1 MIVQH
6 HSLVETNVVLNACRG
21 NSILRAWRLLHVRAF
36 SSRSIAYNVLAAVR
50 RTRDIALNVSGTCLA
65 RRLHEAANALLHN
78 VVLHVDQGI
87 NIMSIFGT
95 ILSKIFPSSH
105 PANTA
110 PADPAAP
117 PAADPTAT
125 PDAAAAP
132 AAAPEPVDVEAVL
145 TDMQAN
151 TSEQL
156 NWRTSIV
163 DLMKLLGLDSSLSA
177 RKELAGELHYTGD
190 TNDSASMNIWLHKAV
205 MEQLAANGGKVPDS
219 LKN

>member
-1 MIVQH
+1 
-6 HSLVETNVVLNACRG
+6 
-21 NSILRAWRLLHVRAF
+21 
-36 SSRSIAYNVLAAVR
+36 
-50 RTRDIALNVSGTCLA
+50 
-65 RRLHEAANALLHN
+65 
-78 VVLHVDQGI
+78 
-87 NIMSIFGT
+87 MSIFGT

-117 PAADPTAT
+117 PAAA
-125 PDAAAAP
+125 
-132 AAAPEPVDVEAVL
+132 EPVDVEAVL

-163 DLMKLLGLDSSLSA
+163 DLMKLLGLDSSLGA
-177 RKELAGELHYTGD
+177 RKELAGELHYSGD

-219 LKN
+219 LKG

>member
-1 MIVQH
+1 M
-6 HSLVETNVVLNACRG
+6 VV
-21 NSILRAWRLLHVRAF
+21 
-36 SSRSIAYNVLAAVR
+36 
-50 RTRDIALNVSGTCLA
+50 NVSGTCLA

-78 VVLHVDQGI
+78 VVDYVDQGI

-105 PANTA
+105 PAITA
-110 PADPAAP
+110 PAAVADPAAP
-117 PAADPTAT
+117 PAADPTAA

-132 AAAPEPVDVEAVL
+132 AAAAEPVDVEAVL
-145 TDMQAN
+145 TDLQAN

-163 DLMKLLGLDSSLSA
+163 DLMKLLGLDSSLGA

-219 LKN
+219 LKG

>member
-1 MIVQH
+1 
-6 HSLVETNVVLNACRG
+6 
-21 NSILRAWRLLHVRAF
+21 
-36 SSRSIAYNVLAAVR
+36 
-50 RTRDIALNVSGTCLA
+50 
-65 RRLHEAANALLHN
+65 
-78 VVLHVDQGI
+78 
-87 NIMSIFGT
+87 MSIFGT

-110 PADPAAP
+110 PADPAAAAAP
-117 PAADPTAT
+117 PAADPTAA
-125 PDAAAAP
+125 PDATNATDTTAAP
-132 AAAPEPVDVEAVL
+132 AAAAEPVDVEAVL

-163 DLMKLLGLDSSLSA
+163 DLMKLLSLDSSLSA
-177 RKELAGELHYTGD
+177 RKELAGELKYSGD

-219 LKN
+219 LKG

>member
-1 MIVQH
+1 M
-6 HSLVETNVVLNACRG
+6 
-21 NSILRAWRLLHVRAF
+21 
-36 SSRSIAYNVLAAVR
+36 R
-50 RTRDIALNVSGTCLA
+50 RTRDITLTVSGTCLA
-65 RRLHEAANALLHN
+65 QRLHEAANALLHN
-78 VVLHVDQGI
+78 IVDHVDQGI

-110 PADPAAP
+110 PADPAAAAAP
-117 PAADPTAT
+117 PAADPTAA
-125 PDAAAAP
+125 PDATAAP
-132 AAAPEPVDVEAVL
+132 AAAAEPVDVEAVL
-145 TDMQAN
+145 SAMQAN

-163 DLMKLLGLDSSLSA
+163 DLMKLLGLDSSLAA

-219 LKN
+219 LKG